1 MMLAVLLLF
10 LLAVALK
17 CAALVRRATGA
28 SDALSAVAG
37 MGAAF
42 AFCGLCYP
50 ILLFMGA
57 PPMVMGA
64 VLLAA
69 AVGAVAWA
77 WPERVALASRWRPG
91 WRCDAWD
98 ALLAAGGL
106 LFVWRFIGHSYR
118 WGGFDGWAQWNMH
131 ARFLVGEGDWRA
143 LLETRFAH
151 PDYPLMQPAL
161 IAAGWRALGTIDAL
175 VPMLLSALVAAG
187 LLVGLHAAVRSVT
200 GKALAAAAVLLC
212 CIDPAFAR
220 CAASQY
226 ADTLL
231 AFWLL
236 LAMAFL
242 LRAQAASRIDPLL
255 AGFFAAC
262 AAWTKN
268 EGIACFVAIGAAAL
282 IALRGHRGGLPR
294 FLLGALPPLAVL
306 LWFKLRFAPPSDLA
320 GPAGIAWASVLDPN
334 RHALVL
340 ATGAG
345 YLLREAGM
353 FLPVL
358 TVLLAVGW
366 GRRARAATFAALLM
380 LAADYLIYLITPYD
394 PVWHI
399 THSADRLAHQVL
411 PVMLVALALSDR
423 WRGADALVRPRALR

>member
-1 MMLAVLLLF
+1 MMLAALLLF
-10 LLAVALK
+10 LLAMALK

-28 SDALSAVAG
+28 PDALSAAAG
-37 MGAAF
+37 MGAAL
-42 AFCGLCYP
+42 ACCGLGFP
-50 ILLFMGA
+50 VLLFLGA
-57 PPMVMGA
+57 PPMVLGA
-64 VLLAA
+64 ALLAA
-69 AVGAVAWA
+69 AVVAAAWA
-77 WPERVALASRWRPG
+77 WPEREAVARRWRSLR
-91 WRCDAWD
+91 RCDAWD
-98 ALLAAGGL
+98 ALVAAGGL
-106 LFVWRFIGHSYR
+106 LFTWRFIGHSHR

-131 ARFLVGEGDWRA
+131 ARFLVGECDWRA

-151 PDYPLMQPAL
+151 PDYPLMLPAL
-161 IAAGWRALGTIDAL
+161 IAAGWRALGAIDAL
-175 VPMLLSALVAAG
+175 VPMLLSALVAAV
-187 LLVGLHAAVRSVT
+187 LLVGLHAAVRSAA
-200 GKALAAAAVLLC
+200 GKALASAAVLLC

-220 CAASQY
+220 CAAAQY

-242 LRAQAASRIDPLL
+242 LAAQAASRIDPLL

-268 EGIACFVAIGAAAL
+268 EGIACFVAVGVAGL
-282 IALRGHRGGLPR
+282 IALRGQRGGLQR
-294 FLLGALPPLAVL
+294 FVLGALPPLAVL

-320 GPAGIAWASVLDPN
+320 GPDGIAWANVLDPG

-340 ATGAG
+340 ATSAG

-358 TVLLAVGW
+358 AALLAMGW
-366 GRRARAATFAALLM
+366 GKRARAATIAVLLM
-380 LAADYLIYLITPYD
+380 LAAYFLTYLITPYE

-411 PVMLVALALSDR
+411 PVMLLALAE
-423 WRGADALVRPRALR
+423 GFPRMTAVGHFRTI